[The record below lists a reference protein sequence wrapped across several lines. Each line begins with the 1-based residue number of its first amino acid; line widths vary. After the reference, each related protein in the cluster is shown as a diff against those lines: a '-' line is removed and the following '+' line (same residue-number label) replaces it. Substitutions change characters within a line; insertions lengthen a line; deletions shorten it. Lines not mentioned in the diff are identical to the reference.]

1 MDDPFDSG
9 VLRSFGFFA
18 ISVWIVFSDRN
29 FTHRDRKVRKDQFG
43 LADPFDSVV
52 LRSFGFFA
60 ISVWIVFS
68 DRNFTHR
75 DRKGQF
81 GLADPFDSVVLRFL
95 AFFATSVW
103 NRRFASRLLG
113 DGLGRYRSLMKDY
126 QN

>member
-1 MDDPFDSG
+1 LFET
-9 VLRSFGFFA
+9 A
-18 ISVWIVFSDRN
+18 IGRPNPDCLARFCLMKSQFLTDYAFSPS
-29 FTHRDRKVRKDQFG
+29 KGQFG
-43 LADPFDSVV
+43 LDDPFDSVV

-75 DRKGQF
+75 DRKVRKGQF
-81 GLADPFDSVVLRFL
+81 GLADPFDSVVLRFF

-126 QN
+126 

>member
-1 MDDPFDSG
+1 MLSRLVKANSDWMIPSIPGF
-9 VLRSFGFFA
+9 VRSFVVFA

-52 LRSFGFFA
+52 LRFF
-60 ISVWIVFS
+60 
-68 DRNFTHR
+68 
-75 DRKGQF
+75 
-81 GLADPFDSVVLRFL
+81 

-113 DGLGRYRSLMKDY
+113 DGLGWYRSLMKDY

>member
-1 MDDPFDSG
+1 MIPSIPGF
-9 VLRSFGFFA
+9 VRSFVVFA

-29 FTHRDRKVRKDQFG
+29 FTHRDRKVRKGQFG
-43 LADPFDSVV
+43 LDDPFDSVV

-75 DRKGQF
+75 DRKVRKGQF
-81 GLADPFDSVVLRFL
+81 GLADPFDSVVLRF
-95 AFFATSVW
+95 FATSVR

-113 DGLGRYRSLMKDY
+113 DGLGRYRSLMKDH